1 MVGNRGTGKDGE
13 PAPERSFVVK
23 DAHVA
28 HRAEEGFLEEVVE
41 VAGLSVPSA
50 RKVTEQPQPGALI
63 EGGPSRFIALHQG
76 GGEEREFR
84 IRSSVDQ

>member
-41 VAGLSVPSA
+41 VAGLSTRQV
-50 RKVTEQPQPGALI
+50 R
-63 EGGPSRFIALHQG
+63 
-76 GGEEREFR
+76 ER
-84 IRSSVDQ
+84 